1 MVISWPTRL
10 TTLCLCA
17 FTFSAFT
24 CHIAHARTQVAT
36 SEIADITESATPRA
50 ASAESQGHQSD
61 GDDEEGRK
69 GNGERHSEK
78 NEDQHTSQAKS
89 AKSATI
95 RLAESDAIFQEITAL
110 SKEKRQKLRIIALA
124 PHIVESMFEV
134 GAGQQIIATTAHA
147 DYPEAAKDILQ
158 IGNYARLQIEKIVQ
172 LQPDVVIAWKT
183 GNPGDDLSRLKKY
196 KVKVIYS
203 NPTTLSQVADELLM
217 LGQLTGRET
226 AAEQAATAYTTQ
238 LNSLKT
244 RYAQQAPIRTFYELW
259 SRPLRTVANN
269 AWPQQQLA
277 LCGAQN
283 PFAHANDDY
292 PSVGLEQVLVTLPQV
307 IIQPTQHAADTPDAL
322 NWAKWQHIP
331 AAQNGFIFHPNA
343 DKVHRMTSRMLDEV
357 ALMCEQIDKARQF
370 YQADTPVNE

>member
-1 MVISWPTRL
+1 
-10 TTLCLCA
+10 CN
-17 FTFSAFT
+17 
-24 CHIAHARTQVAT
+24 IAHALDQVAT
-36 SEIADITESATPRA
+36 SEIADITESATPSA
-50 ASAESQGHQSD
+50 ASAKSQGHQAD
-61 GDDEEGRK
+61 GDEGRK
-69 GNGERHSEK
+69 GNGERLSKK
-78 NEDQHTSQAKS
+78 NEVQHTSQAKP

-134 GAGQQIIATTAHA
+134 GAGHQIIATTAHA

-196 KVKVIYS
+196 QVKVIYS

-226 AAEQAATAYTTQ
+226 AAEQAANAYTTQ

-370 YQADTPVNE
+370 YQADTPVSE

>member
-1 MVISWPTRL
+1 MVLSWPTRL

-24 CHIAHARTQVAT
+24 CNIAHARTQVAT
-36 SEIADITESATPRA
+36 SELADVTESATPSA
-50 ASAESQGHQSD
+50 ASAESQGHQAD

-69 GNGERHSEK
+69 GNGERLSEK
-78 NEDQHTSQAKS
+78 NEDQHTGQAKS

-134 GAGQQIIATTAHA
+134 GAGHQIIATTAHA

-196 KVKVIYS
+196 QVKVIYS

-292 PSVGLEQVLVTLPQV
+292 PSVGLEQVLATLPQV

-370 YQADTPVNE
+370 YQVDTPVSE

>member
-24 CHIAHARTQVAT
+24 CNIAHARTQVAT
-36 SEIADITESATPRA
+36 SEIADITESATPSA
-50 ASAESQGHQSD
+50 ASAESQGHQANG
-61 GDDEEGRK
+61 GDDEGRQ
-69 GNGERHSEK
+69 GNGERLSER
-78 NEDQHTSQAKS
+78 NENQHTSQAKP

-238 LNSLKT
+238 LNSLMVT
-244 RYAQQAPIRTFYELW
+244 AAAYSGQQCLAATTVG
-259 SRPLRTVANN
+259 PLRSTKSF
-269 AWPQQQLA
+269 
-277 LCGAQN
+277 C
-283 PFAHANDDY
+283 
-292 PSVGLEQVLVTLPQV
+292 T
-307 IIQPTQHAADTPDAL
+307 
-322 NWAKWQHIP
+322 
-331 AAQNGFIFHPNA
+331 
-343 DKVHRMTSRMLDEV
+343 
-357 ALMCEQIDKARQF
+357 C
-370 YQADTPVNE
+370 

>member
-1 MVISWPTRL
+1 MVISRPARL
-10 TTLCLCA
+10 ITLCLCV
-17 FTFSAFT
+17 FTFSVFT
-24 CHIAHARTQVAT
+24 FNSALARSQVET
-36 SEIADITESATPRA
+36 SEIADITETATPIA
-50 ASAESQGHQSD
+50 ASAKMHGDKE
-61 GDDEEGRK
+61 DDEESEGR
-69 GNGERHSEK
+69 GEKSD
-78 NEDQHTSQAKS
+78 DQHASQPKP

-95 RLAESDAIFQEITAL
+95 RLAESDGIFREITSL
-110 SKEKRQKLRIIALA
+110 SREKRQKLRIIALA

-196 KVKVIYS
+196 NVKVIYS

-226 AAEQAATAYTTQ
+226 AAEQAASAYTQQ
-238 LNSLKT
+238 LNTLKV
-244 RYAQQAPIRTFYELW
+244 RYDRQAPIRTFYELW

-277 LCGAQN
+277 LCGAEN
-283 PFAHANDDY
+283 PFKNATDDY

-331 AAQNGFIFHPNA
+331 AAKNGFIFHPNA

-357 ALMCEQIDKARQF
+357 ALMCEQIHKARQF
-370 YQADTPVNE
+370 YQADTPVSE